1 MSIKNYFPKRK
12 NLDPKIYGYI
22 DLVDINLKG
31 WIKVGE
37 TLRDVEV
44 RVKQQYP
51 TKRPTGKPYKVIF
64 AESSMRN
71 DGSTFRDKDVLK
83 LLEKKGFQVES
94 EWAKITLSDLI
105 AAFKSLRDGI
115 EFDTNRNLNFKMRPE
130 QENAV
135 KTTIGFINKLR
146 KSNPKEEGRFLWNAK
161 MRFGK
166 TFAAYQLAKKMNWKK
181 ILILTYQPVVQNSWE
196 NDLNRHVD
204 FKGWQFIS
212 KDELKNEIKIDNSK
226 PLVCFGSF
234 QDFLGKNKYGGI
246 KSKNEWVHA
255 KNWDCIIYDEY
266 HYGAWNEKSKELTD
280 NSEKEEKSEVRYL
293 KGEGRDYYDH
303 DLMPIT
309 GNFHLYLSGTPFR
322 ALTNG
327 EFVDDQIFNWS
338 YIDEQREKLNFKGEI
353 NPYRSLPRI
362 NLLTYQLPQEI
373 IEIVNKGEFDEF
385 NLSEFFSAE
394 GDEENAKF
402 KYEDQVQKWLNFI
415 SGTYAPQRYQDLK
428 INQFKAP
435 VPFSDLNLLSSL
447 THTFWFLPSVAACY
461 AMNNMLKSK
470 NNTFY
475 HDYNIVC
482 AAGSKAGIGV
492 KALKPVKKAMEP
504 DPLKTKTITL
514 SCRKLHSGVSVNPWT
529 GVFMLRNLN
538 SPEMYFQTAFRV
550 QTPWSINNSDIGAN
564 NNEEIIK
571 EECYI
576 FDFAPHRALRQ
587 LSSYAIQIDP
597 DPEKDDETKV
607 KDFISFLPVL
617 AYEEG
622 QLKLINAAGVL
633 ERAMS
638 GTSATLLAKK
648 WTSSNLINLDNE
660 VLSRVLNDNKAMSS
674 LSRLEAFRN
683 LNEEI
688 EVIIN
693 SSKKIKEIKKEKDQ
707 EDVKDKK
714 KELTKEQKEY
724 KNARKELAKK
734 FKKLAS
740 RIPIFMYLTDYRE
753 RTLKDVIKELE
764 PGLFKKVTGLSE
776 KEFDHLQ
783 SLGIFNSSLMNVAV
797 GDFKRCE
804 DRSLSYTGIFKH
816 EGLDVG
822 LWETVISEEEY
833 QNTF

>member
-1 MSIKNYFPKRK
+1 
-12 NLDPKIYGYI
+12 
-22 DLVDINLKG
+22 
-31 WIKVGE
+31 
-37 TLRDVEV
+37 
-44 RVKQQYP
+44 
-51 TKRPTGKPYKVIF
+51 
-64 AESSMRN
+64 
-71 DGSTFRDKDVLK
+71 
-83 LLEKKGFQVES
+83 
-94 EWAKITLSDLI
+94 
-105 AAFKSLRDGI
+105 
-115 EFDTNRNLNFKMRPE
+115 
-130 QENAV
+130 
-135 KTTIGFINKLR
+135 
-146 KSNPKEEGRFLWNAK
+146 
-161 MRFGK
+161 
-166 TFAAYQLAKKMNWKK
+166 
-181 ILILTYQPVVQNSWE
+181 
-196 NDLNRHVD
+196 
-204 FKGWQFIS
+204 
-212 KDELKNEIKIDNSK
+212 
-226 PLVCFGSF
+226 
-234 QDFLGKNKYGGI
+234 
-246 KSKNEWVHA
+246 
-255 KNWDCIIYDEY
+255 
-266 HYGAWNEKSKELTD
+266 
-280 NSEKEEKSEVRYL
+280 
-293 KGEGRDYYDH
+293 
-303 DLMPIT
+303 
-309 GNFHLYLSGTPFR
+309 
-322 ALTNG
+322 
-327 EFVDDQIFNWS
+327 
-338 YIDEQREKLNFKGEI
+338 
-353 NPYRSLPRI
+353 
-362 NLLTYQLPQEI
+362 
-373 IEIVNKGEFDEF
+373 
-385 NLSEFFSAE
+385 
-394 GDEENAKF
+394 
-402 KYEDQVQKWLNFI
+402 
-415 SGTYAPQRYQDLK
+415 
-428 INQFKAP
+428 
-435 VPFSDLNLLSSL
+435 
-447 THTFWFLPSVAACY
+447 
-461 AMNNMLKSK
+461 
-470 NNTFY
+470 
-475 HDYNIVC
+475 
-482 AAGSKAGIGV
+482 
-492 KALKPVKKAMEP
+492 MEP

-660 VLSRVLNDNKAMSS
+660 VLSRVLNDNKSKSS
-674 LSRLEAFRN
+674 LRRLEAFRN

-707 EDVKDKK
+707 DDVKDKK